1 MKTEK
6 LTIQKLTTEDLFPL
20 YHVLSDSEVM
30 EDAHKVFIGYLQT
43 VTLKEK
49 ENEDGKLEQ
58 TVSGDFYELLRKIE
72 NGIQNSSMSAS
83 LEEFSDFESGTARC
97 SVRVFERYS
106 YVGDNRVSLN
116 VTLFQNGSGPIQ
128 LSAIAAGGSQAM
140 LFKINTW
147 GEEAFLDKLKE
158 LL

>member
-1 MKTEK
+1 M
-6 LTIQKLTTEDLFPL
+6 
-20 YHVLSDSEVM
+20 
-30 EDAHKVFIGYLQT
+30 A
-43 VTLKEK
+43 
-49 ENEDGKLEQ
+49 KLEQ
-58 TVSGDFYELLRKIE
+58 VISGDFYEVLGKIE
-72 NGIQNSSMSAS
+72 RGIVEGSMSAS

-106 YVGDNRVSLN
+106 YVGDNRVSL
-116 VTLFQNGSGPIQ
+116 NGSGPIQ